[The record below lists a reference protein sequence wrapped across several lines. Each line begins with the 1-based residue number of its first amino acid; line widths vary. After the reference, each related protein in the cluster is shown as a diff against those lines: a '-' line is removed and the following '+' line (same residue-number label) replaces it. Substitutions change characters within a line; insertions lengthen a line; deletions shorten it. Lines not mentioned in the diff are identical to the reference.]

1 MKEKHKKFIQRGM
14 NLTRVKG
21 LVMGE
26 DKGKHNSIGLGR
38 RASKGHKLVKIYA
51 TF

>member
-38 RASKGHKLVKIYA
+38 RASKGHKLVNIYA